1 MADSN
6 SGDSKEEQD
15 ANTSVDNVCYA
26 EIRSGKDAAVEEAVM
41 IDKSSVDCK
50 EQDMGIPVDNIC
62 YEKLHSKLYPLHQ
75 EPMFVMGV
83 PLTKSSMYACIHSLP
98 TNHC

>member
-1 MADSN
+1 MADNN
-6 SGDSKEEQD
+6 SDDSKEEQD

-26 EIRSGKDAAVEEAVM
+26 EVRSGKDAAVEEAVM

-62 YEKLHSKLYPLHQ
+62 YEKLQSKSYP
-75 EPMFVMGV
+75 
-83 PLTKSSMYACIHSLP
+83 YAPRANVCNGCSI
-98 TNHC
+98 N